1 MIKLKDITVKIND
14 VYILKDFNL
23 SVEKGEKVL
32 ISGKSGIGKSTLL
45 KLILGFTLPDKGCVT
60 FDNNEL
66 DKKSIWEIRKRTAYV
81 SQDLDIRQGEV
92 KALIKEIFFLKTNL
106 KSSFDKDE
114 LIKLLHYFEL
124 KEDILFKNYEELSG
138 GEKQRIVII
147 VSILLKREVFLLD
160 EITSALDE
168 SLKQKVLN
176 YFLDKKDLTVIIISH
191 DTDYKQNNKLR
202 KINLEAQK

>member
-23 SVEKGEKVL
+23 SVERGEKVL

-45 KLILGFTLPDKGCVT
+45 KLILGFTFPDKGCIT
-60 FDNNEL
+60 FDNIEL
-66 DKKSIWEIRKRTAYV
+66 DKKSIWEIRKRIAYV
-81 SQDLDIRQGEV
+81 SQDLDIGQGEV
-92 KALIKEIFFLKTNL
+92 NALIEEIFFLKTNL
-106 KSSFDKDE
+106 KSSFNNNE
-114 LIKLLHYFEL
+114 LIKLLHLFEL
-124 KEDILFKNYEELSG
+124 KEDILFKDYEELSG
-138 GEKQRIVII
+138 GEKQRIAII
-147 VSILLKREVFLLD
+147 ISILLKREVFLLD

-176 YFLDKKDLTVIIISH
+176 YFLDQKNLTVIIISH

>member
-45 KLILGFTLPDKGCVT
+45 KLLLGFTLPDKGCIT
-60 FDNNEL
+60 FDNTEL
-66 DKKSIWEIRKRTAYV
+66 DKKSIWEIRKRMAYV
-81 SQDLDIRQGEV
+81 SQDLDIGQGEV
-92 KALIKEIFFLKTNL
+92 KALIKEIFFLKTNS
-106 KSSFDKDE
+106 KSSFNNNE

-124 KEDILFKNYEELSG
+124 KEDILFKNYDELSG
-138 GEKQRIVII
+138 GEKQRIAII
-147 VSILLKREVFLLD
+147 ISILLEREVFLLD

-176 YFLDKKDLTVIIISH
+176 YFLDKKDITIIIISH
-191 DTDYKQNNKLR
+191 DTDYKKNNKFR
-202 KINLEAQK
+202 TINLGN

>member
-45 KLILGFTLPDKGCVT
+45 RLILGFTLPDKGCVT
-60 FDNNEL
+60 FDTLEL
-66 DKKSIWEIRKRTAYV
+66 DKKSIWEIRKKMTYV
-81 SQDLDIRQGEV
+81 SQDLDIGQGEV
-92 KALIKEIFFLKTNL
+92 KALIKEIFFLKTNS
-106 KSSFDKDE
+106 KSSFDNNE
-114 LIKLLHYFEL
+114 LIKLLHFFEL

-138 GEKQRIVII
+138 GEKQRVTII
-147 VSILLKREVFLLD
+147 ISILLKREIYLLD

-168 SLKQKVLN
+168 SLKQKALN
-176 YFLDKKDLTVIIISH
+176 YFLDQKDLTVIIISH

>member
-45 KLILGFTLPDKGCVT
+45 RLILGFTLPDKGCVT
-60 FDNNEL
+60 FDTLEL
-66 DKKSIWEIRKRTAYV
+66 DKKSIWEIRKKMAYV
-81 SQDLDIRQGEV
+81 SQDLDIGQGEV
-92 KALIKEIFFLKTNL
+92 KALIKEIFFLKTNS
-106 KSSFDKDE
+106 KSSFDNNE
-114 LIKLLHYFEL
+114 LIKLLHFFEL

-138 GEKQRIVII
+138 GEKQRVTII
-147 VSILLKREVFLLD
+147 ISILLKREIYLLD

-176 YFLDKKDLTVIIISH
+176 YFLDQKDLTVIIISH

>member
-23 SVEKGEKVL
+23 SVERGEKVL

-45 KLILGFTLPDKGCVT
+45 KLILGFTLPDKGCLT
-60 FDNNEL
+60 FDNIEL
-66 DKKSIWEIRKRTAYV
+66 DKKSIWEVRKRMAYV
-81 SQDLDIRQGEV
+81 SQDLDIGQGEV
-92 KALIKEIFFLKTNL
+92 KALIKEIFFLRTNS
-106 KSSFDKDE
+106 KSSFNNNE
-114 LIKLLHYFEL
+114 LIKLLQYFEL

-138 GEKQRIVII
+138 GEKQRIAII
-147 VSILLKREVFLLD
+147 ISILLEREVFLLD

-176 YFLDKKDLTVIIISH
+176 YFLDQKDLTVIIISH

-202 KINLEAQK
+202 KINL